1 MADSALVYIVED
13 SSKIPQEIKDADG
26 NTLKYQGTYIRTE
39 YVWRTDGDQTK
50 YHSNAEQ
57 SNKYQAIPDIVGDYS
72 PPYDGDLFNTFLEF
86 RVYNEYGPDK
96 GNLKVTKDLQ
106 GAPASANSKEFKVTV
121 KNADGKY
128 VKADGTLSDD
138 EVQLT
143 VSKNTALE
151 IANLPVGTYTVT
163 ELENGRAIDNYT
175 FDAEGST
182 VEVNASVTKGQTAE
196 AKLKNVYEQ
205 DLGIV
210 EITKT
215 FSGLPDGADT
225 SKLSFTITIGDET
238 KTVTYADFTDGKYTI
253 PDLPIGTKVSVE
265 ETNAED
271 LVVGYELVADKAI
284 TKGEAT
290 IEEKDQVAEIS
301 LENPY
306 EQIKTEAS
314 VKKVWDDNE
323 NADGKRPESLKVTLS
338 NGMEFTLNE
347 DNGWSAKVEGL
358 PKYQDDKEINYTW
371 SESSM
376 PEGYTLVSSTKDGT
390 VTTLTNKYTAPDKG
404 VASINPPVQKII
416 EGKAPKKAETY
427 TFKLEA
433 TNPSNPMPKAAGGSS
448 SMTMNIK
455 GEGIKEFGKIEFT
468 EPGVYAYIVSE
479 VMGDN
484 EDCEYDDTIYTVIA
498 TVTEGSDGKL
508 QVTREYKK
516 DGASVSTATFQFVNT
531 YDGEDES
538 SGAKTGDDSGIMG
551 LLALM
556 SASAAGLAALC
567 VRRRREEQ

>member
-1 MADSALVYIVED
+1 MTFTESGADIDGYTLTTTSDPTGGKSAAVV
-13 SSKIPQEIKDADG
+13 KDE
-26 NTLKYQGTYIRTE
+26 TQ
-39 YVWRTDGDQTK
+39 
-50 YHSNAEQ
+50 
-57 SNKYQAIPDIVGDYS
+57 
-72 PPYDGDLFNTFLEF
+72 
-86 RVYNEYGPDK
+86 
-96 GNLKVTKDLQ
+96 
-106 GAPASANSKEFKVTV
+106 
-121 KNADGKY
+121 
-128 VKADGTLSDD
+128 
-138 EVQLT
+138 
-143 VSKNTALE
+143 
-151 IANLPVGTYTVT
+151 TVT
-163 ELENGRAIDNYT
+163 L
-175 FDAEGST
+175 
-182 VEVNASVTKGQTAE
+182 
-196 AKLKNVYEQ
+196 
-205 DLGIV
+205 
-210 EITKT
+210 
-215 FSGLPDGADT
+215 
-225 SKLSFTITIGDET
+225 
-238 KTVTYADFTDGKYTI
+238 
-253 PDLPIGTKVSVE
+253 
-265 ETNAED
+265 TNT
-271 LVVGYELVADKAI
+271 YELI
-284 TKGEAT
+284 T
-290 IEEKDQVAEIS
+290 
-301 LENPY
+301 
-306 EQIKTEAS
+306 TEAS
-314 VKKVWDDNE
+314 VKKVWDDNN

-338 NGMEFTLNE
+338 NGDEVTLNE
-347 DNGWSAKVEGL
+347 ENGWSAKVENL
-358 PKYQDDKEINYTW
+358 PKYKDGQEINYSW
-371 SESSM
+371 SESSL